1 MDDCMSFPG
10 FLVKV
15 ERFKRCIVTYYDMQ
29 WRKQELHLEGD
40 LAELIQHE
48 YDHLDGITAT
58 MRAIDEKSFYYGD
71 INDYRKSCK

>member
-1 MDDCMSFPG
+1 
-10 FLVKV
+10 
-15 ERFKRCIVTYYDMQ
+15 MQ
-29 WRKQELHLEGD
+29 WRKQEMHLEGD

-71 INDYRKSCK
+71 INEYRK